1 MIIIGERVNATR
13 KMIKSAVEQKNRDV
27 IISEITLQDRYGADF
42 IDLNAGTGSGTVQQ
56 EQDDLRWLIDIALA
70 CTDKHLVLDAAS
82 PEILSSAA
90 EHLENRRPWMLN
102 SINGELSAAEL
113 EIIDLAASFQVPL
126 IALAMDSDG
135 IPATVEKRLA
145 ICETIMQECGFRGL
159 GEEKV
164 FFDPLVLPISTD
176 HTQAMVTFRTIA
188 KIKERFP
195 KANTTLGLSNVSHG
209 LKKRALVNGSFLT
222 TAACFGLD
230 SAICDPSRKSIR
242 RAIVTGDLL
251 GGRDRFCRKFSRSL
265 RQGLFDEE
273 NKKS

>member
-13 KMIKSAVEQKNRDV
+13 KAIKTAIEQKDRDG
-27 IISEITLQDRYGADF
+27 IISEITLQDKYGADY

-56 EQDDLRWLIDIALA
+56 EMDDLCWLVDIALE
-70 CTDKHLVLDAAS
+70 CTEKHLVLDAAS
-82 PEILSSAA
+82 PEILSNAA
-90 EHLENRRPWMLN
+90 EHLNNRRPWMLN
-102 SINGELSAAEL
+102 SINGELSQEEL
-113 EIIDLAASFQVPL
+113 GIIELAASYQVPL

-135 IPATVEKRLA
+135 IPPTVEKRLA
-145 ICETIMQECGFRGL
+145 ICETIMQECESRGL
-159 GEEKV
+159 GEDKV

-176 HTQAMVTFRTIA
+176 HKQALVTFQTIA

-195 KANTTLGLSNVSHG
+195 KAKTTLGLSNVSHG

-251 GGRDRFCRKFSRSL
+251 GGKDRFCRKFSRSL

-273 NKKS
+273 KK